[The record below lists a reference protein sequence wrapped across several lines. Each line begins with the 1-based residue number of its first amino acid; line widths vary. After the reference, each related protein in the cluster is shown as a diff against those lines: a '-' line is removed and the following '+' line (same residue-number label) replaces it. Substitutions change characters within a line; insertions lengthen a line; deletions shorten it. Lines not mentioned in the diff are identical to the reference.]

1 MKFAKFLRAP
11 CRSSHQSCYVWKG
24 VLRNFAKFTGLRP
37 GASSGIGVSCEF
49 YKISKNTS
57 YRIALSDC
65 FWPYFT
71 DHLPWLLLTVLGLQ
85 PATLLKKILAKIFF
99 CEFCKIF
106 KNIFW
111 QSTSRLLLLKFNC
124 KNSRSFSEHLYYRAP
139 LRNCLFHVQVAEFQP
154 ADTVKNYFTGVLF

>member
-71 DHLPWLLLTVLGLQ
+71 DHLPWLLLTVSGPQ
-85 PATLLKKILAKIFF
+85 PATLLKKRFLQRYFSVNFAKFLR
-99 CEFCKIF
+99 
-106 KNIFW
+106 
-111 QSTSRLLLLKFNC
+111 TSFD
-124 KNSRSFSEHLYYRAP
+124 RAP
-139 LRNCLFHVQVAEFQP
+139 PDHCFLSLSVNIQKFFRTPL
-154 ADTVKNYFTGVLF
+154 L